1 MTTYRKLPAYM
12 WLMTSLLFTAGASAG
27 GPAKSN
33 NLKNAIPWKVEH
45 KAHQFLQE
53 IDSSDYEV
61 KRGHFKLWDLENCD
75 YTYGKIGMCG
85 NNPAAPYVTFAVPP
99 WSDEFVDPALSSVWG
114 PSNEGYNDVYRLDP
128 HEAILVMGQLP
139 PQGSFFS
146 EQTWVF
152 SREGSYDEN
161 STRYQEIANS
171 RLHDFTRIFF
181 KKLNDKRSLLFA
193 SLSNPNNNVVIER
206 QSGGSFGEMRY
217 FIITSDKYMDK
228 AVRRMLSRLAVDKR
242 NIFTEPIPKDMK
254 VGLSESSDDFTTL
267 IRYAHPNDGGKP
279 GTPSNSWRK
288 NPPLVVLRIREKN
301 SDHKPK
307 TYPPVV
313 LEPRTAVDEWP
324 LKPDLSALMAA
335 VSRRW
340 GQPCANADCSDRA
353 ENFIDLQRA
362 PIYMVGSLCIPFMQN
377 CVGDNWD
384 ASYHIHPPS
393 PIDNDE
399 IYVAAGVLGT
409 KSGNAVYTSLSV
421 NQIPMIKGVWDI
433 SDKELDGTAKEYSSE
448 VPNADKFYLYYF
460 TRNCKGLEHLTY
472 GHCVE
477 LTMIPQGFRVAIAQ
491 RNYVRQGSQR
501 GPDSALVLNP
511 IMIKLNRP

>member
-1 MTTYRKLPAYM
+1 MINYRKFSADILF
-12 WLMTSLLFTAGASAG
+12 MTSLLFTAGASASG
-27 GPAKSN
+27 SN
-33 NLKNAIPWKVEH
+33 VKALSKIPVKVEH
-45 KAHQFLQE
+45 KAEQLLQE
-53 IDSSDYEV
+53 IKSNGYEV
-61 KRGHFKLWDLENCD
+61 KRGHFKLWDIENCE
-75 YTYGKIGMCG
+75 YTFGKIGMCG

-99 WSDEFVDPALSSVWG
+99 WSEEFVDPVLSSVWG
-114 PSNEGYNDVYRLDP
+114 PSKEGYNDVYRLDP

-139 PQGSFFS
+139 PPASFFS

-152 SREGSYDEN
+152 SREGSFDEN

-171 RLHDFTRIFF
+171 RLSDFTRIFF

-193 SLSNPNNNVVIER
+193 SLSNPNNNVVIEK
-206 QSGGSFGEMRY
+206 QSGGSYGEMRY
-217 FIITSDKYMDK
+217 FIITPDQHMDK
-228 AVRRMLSRLAVDKR
+228 VVRKMLSRHAVDKK
-242 NIFTEPIPKDMK
+242 NIFTEPIPNDMK
-254 VGLSESSDDFTTL
+254 VGLGETSDDFTTL

-279 GTPSNSWRK
+279 GTPSDSWRK

-301 SDHKPK
+301 SSHQPK

-313 LEPRTAVDEWP
+313 LETRTAVDERP
-324 LKPDLSALMAA
+324 LKTDLSALLAA

-353 ENFIDLQRA
+353 QNFIDLQNG
-362 PIYMVGSLCIPFMQN
+362 PIYMVGHLCIPFMQN
-377 CVGDNWD
+377 CLGDNWD

-433 SDKELDGTAKEYSSE
+433 SDKELDGTTKEYSAE
-448 VPNADKFYLYYF
+448 VNNADKFYLYYF
-460 TRNCKGLEHLTY
+460 ARNCKGLEQLTY

-477 LTMIPQGFRVAIAQ
+477 LTMIPQGYRVAIAQ
-491 RNYVRQGSQR
+491 RNYIKQGSQR
-501 GPDSALVLNP
+501 GPDSALVLSP
-511 IMIKLNRP
+511 MMIKLNRH